1 MTRRGLAVTIAFV
14 VANLVAEATW
24 ANLVAEAT
32 WAKVIAEATL
42 AIPVAAAA
50 QSDAARAKAAYE
62 RAIDLE
68 AQGNDPAALSLLWE
82 AAGLSPRDADVQNRL
97 GEALERIGAL
107 DAAIEAYRRATAER
121 PAFRKASNNLILALA
136 KAGRGA
142 EAVERAAALAAE
154 APGDADRLF
163 TLGLAQAEQDVSAA
177 IATFQRVLQMNPRH
191 TLARYNLALVLRRV
205 DRLPDALHELD
216 RAIAIEPRAEAH
228 YLRGVILMHQG
239 DLSRAADALRSA
251 IRLDPRAADAYFALG
266 GVLKS
271 QRDWTAAA
279 ESLQR
284 AIALRADFPSAYY
297 TLAQVLRASGDEAA
311 ARAQEAESERQR
323 RRADEEHAALVWT
336 SVGIQKAQDGDLL
349 SALDSFRRATAAFDR
364 YAPAHYQMGLVL
376 ERLGQPE
383 AAQSAFAKAHA
394 LNPSLVPPIRQS
406 PAAKDRV
413 WSRDPA

>member
-1 MTRRGLAVTIAFV
+1 MTRRGLAATIAFV

-142 EAVERAAALAAE
+142 EAV
-154 APGDADRLF
+154 RLF